1 MGTAVLEALVMLG
14 LAGRGC
20 PQTPEQK
27 AHGGESLAAAATAK
41 KTSLVASEAAH
52 RSCLFSGESIFWR
65 AVTCTHRMAFQLPRR
80 LSDASSA

>member
-14 LAGRGC
+14 LVGRGC

-27 AHGGESLAAAATAK
+27 THGGESLAAAATAK

-52 RSCLFSGESIFWR
+52 RSCLFSGEEYFLEGCYLHAPNGVR
-65 AVTCTHRMAFQLPRR
+65 AAETFV
-80 LSDASSA
+80 